1 MGLEEML
8 ALESPEMAGIQR
20 VLLRA
25 CGVSLSAGLRR
36 TLRSGILAAAAVLG
50 EKPER
55 LVQRILAEDP
65 EAVAALIEHS
75 VVGESYFYRHPEQF
89 AALEREV
96 WGRPEPLQIWCAGCA
111 SGEEPYSLAMAILE
125 AGRAGRADRILATD
139 VSESALRRAR
149 EARYGARSLRR
160 LSPALRS
167 RWFRGEPPLLEVAP
181 EARSLVH
188 FQRHNL
194 LAEAAPGEFDLV
206 VCRNVLIYFEP
217 DTAAQVLDRL
227 VGSVRP
233 SGHLVLGPVELP
245 LATRLP
251 LEWVGV
257 YGASIL
263 RKPAGRRSPTAP
275 HGGGGDPPSPAE
287 RSR

>member
-1 MGLEEML
+1 MGVEKTL
-8 ALESPEMAGIQR
+8 ALESPEMAGIQL

-36 TLRSGILAAAAVLG
+36 TLRNGILSAAAALR
-50 EKPER
+50 EDPER
-55 LVQRILAEDP
+55 LVQRILSEEP

-75 VVGESYFYRHPEQF
+75 VVGESYFYRHPGQF
-89 AALEREV
+89 AALEREA

-111 SGEEPYSLAMAILE
+111 AGEEAYSLAMAILE
-125 AGRAGRADRILATD
+125 AGRGGRGDRILATD

-149 EARYGARSLRR
+149 EARYGARSLRH

-167 RWFRGEPPLLEVAP
+167 RWFRGEPPLLEVVP
-181 EARSLVH
+181 EVRSLVR

-194 LAEAAPGEFDLV
+194 LAEPAPGEFDLV

-217 DTAAQVLDRL
+217 DTAARVLDRL
-227 VGSVRP
+227 VEAVRP
-233 SGHLVLGPVELP
+233 GGHLVLGPVELP
-245 LATRLP
+245 LAARLA

-263 RKPAGRRSPTAP
+263 RKPGDRGAPTAP
-275 HGGGGDPPSPAE
+275 GGADGDAPSPPE

>member
-1 MGLEEML
+1 MGLEDKL
-8 ALESPEMAGIQR
+8 ALESPELAGIQL

-36 TLRSGILAAAAVLG
+36 TLRSGILSAAAALG
-50 EKPER
+50 EDPEQ
-55 LVQRILAEDP
+55 LVERILAEEP

-89 AALEREV
+89 AALEREA

-111 SGEEPYSLAMAILE
+111 SGEEPYSLAMALLE
-125 AGRAGRADRILATD
+125 AGRAGRGDRILATD

-149 EARYGARSLRR
+149 EASYGARSLRR
-160 LSPALRS
+160 LSPGLRS
-167 RWFRGEPPLLEVAP
+167 RWFRGEQPPLEVVP
-181 EARSLVH
+181 EVRSLVH

-194 LAEAAPGEFDLV
+194 LAEPAPGEFDLV

-217 DTAAQVLDRL
+217 DTAAHVLERL
-227 VGSVRP
+227 VEAVRP
-233 SGHLVLGPVELP
+233 GGHLVLGPVELP
-245 LATRLP
+245 LAARLA

-263 RKPAGRRSPTAP
+263 RKPAERGTPTSPSGAD
-275 HGGGGDPPSPAE
+275 GDPPSPRE